1 MARRAAVA
9 LGAALLFVTP
19 ACAIRH
25 AAVPVA
31 SPVPPPTRP
40 VFWSES
46 FDEVNPE
53 HWREVEVRRHTQYEA
68 VDLHGRRCLRVA
80 SLNGAS
86 ILLRPM
92 RFDAHTYEW
101 LSWDWRVDQPVEKE
115 VLSDKSGSDAA
126 ARVYVYFD
134 TQGLPWQKRSLDYV
148 WSDSLPSGTVL
159 NSAFSSDSKIIVVD
173 SGRSALGQWRHVER
187 NLQDDFE
194 RSFGKP
200 MPQVLAIGVMGDSDN
215 TEGESLAY
223 VDDLRL
229 SRLPAP
235 PDGGAQAGDRLAPD
249 SSR

>member
-1 MARRAAVA
+1 MARRAAAVFS
-9 LGAALLFVTP
+9 AALLFLTP
-19 ACAIRH
+19 AYAIRH
-25 AAVPVA
+25 AAAPT
-31 SPVPPPTRP
+31 PPHAPLPAPP

-46 FDEVNPE
+46 FDEINPE
-53 HWREVEVRRHTQYEA
+53 HWREGEVRRHTQYKA
-68 VDLHGRRCLRVA
+68 VDLNGRRCLRVA

-92 RFDAHTYEW
+92 QFDADTYEW

-115 VLSDKSGSDAA
+115 ALSEKSGSDAA
-126 ARVYVYFD
+126 ARIYVYFD

-148 WSDSLPSGTVL
+148 WSASLPSGTVL

-187 NLQDDFE
+187 NLHDDFE

-200 MPQVLAIGVMGDSDN
+200 MPQVIAIGVMGDSDN

-229 SRLPAP
+229 SR
-235 PDGGAQAGDRLAPD
+235 GRLAPD